1 MASTEQLEHAATGRD
16 RTLRMIRTSIS
27 SRGYGPTLSEIAR
40 ECGVSKRTARLYLDR
55 LAQDGRIE
63 VDAGVARGIRL
74 VP

>member
-16 RTLRMIRTSIS
+16 VTLKLIRSSIS
-27 SRGYGPTLSEIAR
+27 SRGYGPTLSEIATAA
-40 ECGVSKRTARLYLDR
+40 GVSKRTARLYLER
-55 LAQDGRIE
+55 LARDRKIE